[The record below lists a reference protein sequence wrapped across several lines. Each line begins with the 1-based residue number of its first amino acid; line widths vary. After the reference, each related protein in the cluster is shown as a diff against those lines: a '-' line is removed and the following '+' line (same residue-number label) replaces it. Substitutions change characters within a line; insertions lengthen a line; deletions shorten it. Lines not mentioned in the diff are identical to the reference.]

1 MKKEGR
7 KSQVS
12 VPLNIEILTFILE
25 SESQVV
31 EGSGLGEVGE
41 DPAYISAA
49 QQHLSTH
56 LLLLLT
62 MAFLL
67 G

>member
-1 MKKEGR
+1 MG
-7 KSQVS
+7 
-12 VPLNIEILTFILE
+12 FISE

-41 DPAYISAA
+41 DPAYTSAHQQ
-49 QQHLSTH
+49 QQHLSSH
-56 LLLLLT
+56 LLLLLA

>member
-1 MKKEGR
+1 MG
-7 KSQVS
+7 
-12 VPLNIEILTFILE
+12 FILE

-41 DPAYISAA
+41 DPAYISAHH
-49 QQHLSTH
+49 QQLLSTH
-56 LLLLLT
+56 LLFLLAV
-62 MAFLL
+62 AFLL

>member
-1 MKKEGR
+1 MNKR
-7 KSQVS
+7 RTKSHAP

-41 DPAYISAA
+41 DPAYISAQ
-49 QQHLSTH
+49 QQHLSSH
-56 LLLLLT
+56 LLFLLS

-67 G
+67 R

>member
-1 MKKEGR
+1 MKKLGR
-7 KSQVS
+7 KSQAPF
-12 VPLNIEILTFILE
+12 PLNIKIFTLILE

-31 EGSGLGEVGE
+31 EGSGLEEVGK
-41 DPAYISAA
+41 DTAYISAQ